1 MISLA
6 RYAATNAI
14 IRTLLSDLLDK
25 RDYQSITSAQSV
37 DGAWA
42 ELRKTCYGRWIPDE
56 APRDLLEIERLLNH
70 ASVEHF
76 RRSLKLLKGKP
87 LHVANLLLSRWELDD
102 LEFALRIWHGGE
114 KNLARHLSYPSLVH
128 DVPIYEVVE
137 AESIDAVALALRH
150 TPYFEP
156 VARAIPAYKAKKSIF
171 YIEIELEKD
180 YYSRLCSGISELGG
194 MDAKNGLKIVSA
206 EIDLTNLMLMRRLV
220 EYFDVETSALKDYA
234 IPGGSRVS
242 QSIISGAVTKDSL
255 VEIESKL
262 IEKKSTSFSHR
273 DKLASILALE
283 GFVRMMSIQAATR
296 ALVAYPFTINCVFA
310 FYLLKRNE
318 LHNLRTIFSGAILG
332 VEQSQ
337 VMSMLYG
344 VDLE

>member
-1 MISLA
+1 MIALA

-14 IRTLLSDLLDK
+14 IRTLLSDLLAK
-25 RDYQSITSAQSV
+25 KDYQSITSAQSV

-42 ELRKTCYGRWIPDE
+42 ELRKTCYGRWIPEE
-56 APRDLLEIERLLNH
+56 APRDLLGIERILSY

-87 LHVANLLLSRWELDD
+87 LNVANLLLSRWELDD

-114 KNLARHLSYPSLVH
+114 KNLARHLTFATLVH

-156 VARAIPAYKAKKSIF
+156 IARAIPRYKAKKSIF
-171 YIEIELEKD
+171 YVEIELEKD
-180 YYSRLCSGISELGG
+180 YYSRLCFAISELGG

-220 EYFDVETSALKDYA
+220 EYFNVEISSLKDYA
-234 IPGGSRVS
+234 IPGGSQISESV
-242 QSIISGAVTKDSL
+242 ISGEVTKDNL
-255 VEIESKL
+255 VEIEGKL
-262 IEKKSTSFSHR
+262 IEKKSASPSHR
-273 DKLASILALE
+273 DRLSSISALE
-283 GFVRMMSIQAATR
+283 GFVRMISIQAATR

-318 LHNLRTIFSGAILG
+318 LQNLRTIFSAAVLG
-332 VEQSQ
+332 VEQSK
-337 VMSMLYG
+337 VMSMLHG